1 MYVPEGNL
9 LNVVSVSGR
18 GREEGNAGFRTVWN
32 HWLVVGKVGRSS
44 AKAGIMRNEI
54 VTIIIRERIYI
65 VAG

>member
-1 MYVPEGNL
+1 MGRKARGRFSDSAESLVDGRW
-9 LNVVSVSGR
+9 GR
-18 GREEGNAGFRTVWN
+18 GGEA
-32 HWLVVGKVGRSS
+32 S